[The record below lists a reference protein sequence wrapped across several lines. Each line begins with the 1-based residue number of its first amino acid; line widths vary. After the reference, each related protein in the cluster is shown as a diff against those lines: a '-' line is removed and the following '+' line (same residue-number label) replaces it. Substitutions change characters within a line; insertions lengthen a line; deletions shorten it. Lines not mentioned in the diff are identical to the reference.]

1 MERFTVNG
9 TAVDF
14 DPFDLDAMDAY
25 LGGLERV
32 DRARSGRQENEG
44 PVEFIRRICN
54 TILDFFD
61 DLLGEGRAEE
71 LFGQRV
77 NAKAIF
83 DGYRDFTAQV
93 NACIQDYSKDL
104 SGGPVPPAPGNR
116 AQRRREE
123 RRR

>member
-14 DPFDLDAMDAY
+14 DPFDLDAMEAY
-25 LGGLERV
+25 LAGLDRV
-32 DRARSGRQENEG
+32 DRARREKRENEG
-44 PVEFIRRICN
+44 PVESIRRVCHA
-54 TILDFFD
+54 ILDFFD
-61 DLLGEGRAEE
+61 DQLGEGKAEE

-83 DGYRDFTAQV
+83 DGYKDFTAQV
-93 NACIQDYSKDL
+93 NACIQDYAKDL
-104 SGGPVPPAPGNR
+104 NAAPPAPGNR

-123 RRR
+123 RRK